1 MTYFL
6 VKQLCDFSL
15 LRRVL
20 PFKVCRRKM
29 PSYNICYRVLRHRWM
44 KSLPVFSS
52 FRSLSTQPAKD
63 VVDLSKFPVD
73 KIRNFCI
80 IAHIDHG
87 KSTLAD
93 RLLEMTGAIAK
104 TEKNKQ
110 VLDKLQV
117 ERERGIT
124 VKAQTASLFY
134 SHDGQEYLLNLID
147 TPGHVDF
154 SYEVS
159 RSLSACQGVLLI
171 IDANQ
176 GIQAQT
182 VANFYLAFEAQLAI
196 IPVINKIDLKN
207 ANPEQVESQ
216 IEKVFDIPREECIRV
231 KDGANRFPVLFTAH
245 ASQTSPPVPQ
255 ISAKLGT
262 NVEAVLQAVVERIP
276 HPGGSVDDPFKAL
289 VFDSNFDHYRGV
301 VANIAVIGGRVKK
314 GDKIVSAHLSKT
326 YEVNELGLLRPEEH
340 ATQKLFAGQVGYI
353 IAGMKD
359 VKEAQIGDTLYR
371 HEHPVQALPGF
382 KPAKAMVFAGM
393 YPVDQSEYPALR
405 SAVERLTL
413 NDSSVT
419 VQRDSSLALGAGWR
433 LGFLGLLH
441 MEVFNQRLEQEYNA
455 SVIVTAPTVPYKAIL
470 SSAKLIKEHGG
481 EELTIVNP
489 AQFPD
494 RSVVLE
500 YLEPMVLGT
509 ILAPDAYTGKIMS
522 LCLSRRG
529 VQKSMVYI
537 DEQRV
542 MLKYLFPLNEIVV
555 DFYDLLK
562 SMSSGYASFDYEN
575 ADYQAA
581 DLIKMDILLNGRP
594 VEELT
599 TIVHGERAYSMG
611 KAMCERLKESIPR
624 QMFEIAIQA
633 AIGSKVIARETV
645 KAFRKNVLAKCVS
658 RRVSVVLCDNLS
670 QVVLILI
677 RLLQYGGDITRKMKL
692 LKRQAEGKKKMRR
705 IGNVDVPKD
714 AFISVLKRKEK

>member
-1 MTYFL
+1 MGVFL
-6 VKQLCDFSL
+6 RHLFG
-15 LRRVL
+15 
-20 PFKVCRRKM
+20 FKEFRRKVQGCGL
-29 PSYNICYRVLRHRWM
+29 SYSLFRHRWRKEPILWSGFRAM
-44 KSLPVFSS
+44 SS
-52 FRSLSTQPAKD
+52 RANKEL
-63 VVDLSKFPVD
+63 VDLSVFPVER
-73 KIRNFCI
+73 IRNFCI

-93 RLLEMTGAIAK
+93 RLLEITGAISAA
-104 TEKNKQ
+104 EKNRQ
-110 VLDKLQV
+110 VLDQLQV

-134 SHDGQEYLLNLID
+134 SHQGAPHLLNLID

-159 RSLSACQGVLLI
+159 RSISACQGVLLI
-171 IDANQ
+171 VDANQ

-182 VANFYLAFEAQLAI
+182 VANFYLAFEAQLSI

-207 ANPEQVESQ
+207 ADPERVEAQ
-216 IEKVFDIPREECIRV
+216 IEKVFDIPRDECIR
-231 KDGANRFPVLFTAH
+231 
-245 ASQTSPPVPQ
+245 

-262 NVEAVLQAVVERIP
+262 NVDKVLQAVVERIP
-276 HPGGSVDDPFKAL
+276 PPAVQPDSPLKAL

-301 VANIAVIGGRVKK
+301 VANVALFGGSVKK
-314 GDKIVSAHLSKT
+314 GDRVVSAHLQKT
-326 YEVNELGLLRPEEH
+326 YEVQELGILRPHEVPT
-340 ATQKLFAGQVGYI
+340 AKLFAGQVGYVV
-353 IAGMKD
+353 AGMKE
-359 VKEAQIGDTLYR
+359 VKEAQIGDTLFLQDR
-371 HEHPVQALPGF
+371 PVEPLPGF
-382 KPAKAMVFAGM
+382 KPAKPMVFAGM
-393 YPVDQSEYPALR
+393 FPMDQSEHSGLR
-405 SAVERLTL
+405 SAIERLTL

-441 MEVFNQRLEQEYNA
+441 MEVFNQRLEQEFNA
-455 SVIVTAPTVPYKAIL
+455 SVIVTAPTVPYKARL
-470 SSAKLIKEHGG
+470 SSSKLIKELGS

-494 RSVVLE
+494 RSVVSE
-500 YLEPMVLGT
+500 FLEPVVLGT
-509 ILAPDAYTGKIMS
+509 ILAPDLYTGKIMS
-522 LCLSRRG
+522 LCSSRRG
-529 VQKSMVYI
+529 VQKNMVYI

-542 MLKYLFPLNEIVV
+542 MMKYMFPLNEIVV

-575 ADYQAA
+575 AGYQEA

-599 TIVHGERAYSMG
+599 TIVHRERAYSSG

-624 QMFEIAIQA
+624 QMFEIAVQA
-633 AIGSKVIARETV
+633 AIGSKVIARETI
-645 KAFRKNVLAKCVS
+645 KAYRKNVLAKC
-658 RRVSVVLCDNLS
+658 
-670 QVVLILI
+670 
-677 RLLQYGGDITRKMKL
+677 YGGDITRKMKL

-714 AFISVLKRKEK
+714 AFISVLKRKDK

>member
-6 VKQLCDFSL
+6 VKQLCDISL
-15 LRRVL
+15 LGRVL
-20 PFKVCRRKM
+20 PFKVCRRKI
-29 PSYNICYRVLRHRWM
+29 PSYNICYRVLRHRLV
-44 KSLPVFSS
+44 KSLPVLSSS

-63 VVDLSKFPVD
+63 AVDLSKFPVD

-207 ANPEQVESQ
+207 ADPERVESQ
-216 IEKVFDIPREECIRV
+216 IEKVFDIPREECIR
-231 KDGANRFPVLFTAH
+231 
-245 ASQTSPPVPQ
+245 

-262 NVEAVLQAVVERIP
+262 NVEAVLQAVVKRIP

-359 VKEAQIGDTLYR
+359 VKEAQIGDTLY
-371 HEHPVQALPGF
+371 HHDHPVQALPGF

-393 YPVDQSEYPALR
+393 YPMDQSEYPALR
-405 SAVERLTL
+405 SAIERLTL

-455 SVIVTAPTVPYKAIL
+455 SVIVTSPTVPYKAIL

-481 EELTIVNP
+481 EEVTIVNP

-599 TIVHGERAYSMG
+599 TIVHRERAYSTG

-645 KAFRKNVLAKCVS
+645 KAFRKNVLAKC
-658 RRVSVVLCDNLS
+658 
-670 QVVLILI
+670 
-677 RLLQYGGDITRKMKL
+677 YGGDITRKMKL

-705 IGNVDVPKD
+705 VGNVDVPKD